1 MLCFEGLYFP
11 LSHVV
16 RNEFNKHNHNII
28 NINCSIIQFK
38 TPSLEIRG
46 TNVSSKEFLLE
57 KTSLI
62 ELSVSVQD
70 YLTKF
75 FDAFSISPDA
85 HGT

>member
-1 MLCFEGLYFP
+1 M
-11 LSHVV
+11 

-70 YLTKF
+70 YLAKF
-75 FDAFSISPDA
+75 LMLLVFLLTHMVHSFSKI
-85 HGT
+85 T

>member
-1 MLCFEGLYFP
+1 M
-11 LSHVV
+11 

-46 TNVSSKEFLLE
+46 DKCVKQRIFIRENFFNRAQCKCPGLFG
-57 KTSLI
+57 KI
-62 ELSVSVQD
+62 
-70 YLTKF
+70 

>member
-1 MLCFEGLYFP
+1 M
-11 LSHVV
+11 
-16 RNEFNKHNHNII
+16 
-28 NINCSIIQFK
+28 
-38 TPSLEIRG
+38 
-46 TNVSSKEFLLE
+46 SSKEFLLE

-70 YLTKF
+70 YLAKV